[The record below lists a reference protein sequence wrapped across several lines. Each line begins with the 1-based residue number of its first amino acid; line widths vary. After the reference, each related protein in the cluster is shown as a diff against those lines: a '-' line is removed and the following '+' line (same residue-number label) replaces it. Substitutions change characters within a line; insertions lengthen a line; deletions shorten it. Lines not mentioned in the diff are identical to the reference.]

1 MAIDNVEMP
10 NLCRRSRI
18 SSQKST
24 FSFGNMPLLFLI
36 LFLLFLVFFVLNRNQ
51 VFQTTVEIENLKH
64 QLDDDLMEK
73 LNELKEKIISETIS
87 KFRRTDDIE
96 SFRIELNYMFN
107 ASLTKIFNQ
116 YELNKNTQK
125 SQEEELKQKK
135 DVLNDFQDLE
145 CIF

>member
-1 MAIDNVEMP
+1 
-10 NLCRRSRI
+10 
-18 SSQKST
+18 
-24 FSFGNMPLLFLI
+24 
-36 LFLLFLVFFVLNRNQ
+36 VFFVLNRNQ